1 MEYYESI
8 GQRIS
13 CYEYA
18 SFASRM
24 LYNKINFKALT
35 KVEIV
40 YDLIFF
46 FFPTKPDYV
55 VFT

>member
-1 MEYYESI
+1 MEYYKSI